1 MTLRGRTLWVALAWF
16 GFANAT
22 NHGAI
27 VHGLWP
33 ANGDLN
39 LDGVSDFTLYWEHI
53 ATTDIPVSNS
63 SHEFG
68 VRPSGNF
75 YAAVGNFALALDA
88 GSEIGPE
95 SADFTWINR
104 RRTTLAVYTVDSPQ
118 SSEPVI
124 SDWLGPVAGRTESF
138 FGLRFVAA
146 DGEHFAWLRIH
157 TDDST
162 DVRILKVV
170 DYAWETTPN
179 AAITAG
185 VPEPGTLSLLLGASG
200 ILLRRRR
207 SY

>member
-1 MTLRGRTLWVALAWF
+1 MAWL
-16 GFANAT
+16 GVTGAAA
-22 NHGAI
+22 HGAI

-39 LDGVSDFTLYWEHI
+39 LDGVSDFTLYWEHN
-53 ATTDIPVSNS
+53 ATTDIPVSHS

-68 VRPSGNF
+68 VSLGGNF

-95 SADFTWINR
+95 SADFSWINR
-104 RRTTLAVYTVDSPQ
+104 RRTTLAAYTVDSPQ
-118 SSEPVI
+118 SSDPVK

-157 TDDST
+157 TDDFT

-179 AAITAG
+179 VAITAG
-185 VPEPGTLSLLLGASG
+185 VPEPGTLALLLCASG

-207 SY
+207 CF

>member
-1 MTLRGRTLWVALAWF
+1 MAWL
-16 GFANAT
+16 GGAGAAV
-22 NHGAI
+22 HGTI

-39 LDGVSDFTLYWEHI
+39 LDGLPDFTLYWEHI
-53 ATTDIPVSNS
+53 ATTDIPVSHS

-68 VRPSGNF
+68 VSLGDNL

-88 GSEIGPE
+88 GSEVGPE
-95 SADFTWINR
+95 SVDFSWVNR
-104 RRTTLAVYTVDSPQ
+104 RRTTLAAYAVDSPQ
-118 SSEPVI
+118 SSDPVK

-162 DVRILKVV
+162 EARILKVV

-179 AAITAG
+179 TAIIAG
-185 VPEPGTLSLLLGASG
+185 VPEPGTLSLLLCASG
-200 ILLRRRR
+200 ISLRRRR

>member
-1 MTLRGRTLWVALAWF
+1 MAWL
-16 GFANAT
+16 GGAGAAV
-22 NHGAI
+22 HGTI

-39 LDGVSDFTLYWEHI
+39 LDGLPDFTLYWEHI
-53 ATTDIPVSNS
+53 ATTDIPVSHS

-68 VRPSGNF
+68 VSLGDNL

-88 GSEIGPE
+88 GSEVGPE
-95 SADFTWINR
+95 
-104 RRTTLAVYTVDSPQ
+104 
-118 SSEPVI
+118 

-162 DVRILKVV
+162 EARILKVV

-185 VPEPGTLSLLLGASG
+185 VPEPGTLSLLLCASG
-200 ILLRRRR
+200 ISLRRRR